1 MMVAT
6 LGIALP
12 EIRETFSLST
22 VAAGSLFSVMMIIA
36 AITSGIAGR
45 LADKFGRKTVL
56 ITGLSLLAAGFGLA
70 GVSADPILFFMFLAV
85 TGIGYGFTPPSL
97 YALMSDLL
105 PNRRG
110 LAASLV
116 SVTYGIGGAIGAV
129 LSSRIVAA
137 SGWRAAFATVGAIAA
152 ADMLLQLYW
161 IRDTHRARAAG
172 RSGSFK
178 DALSLPLFILAMA
191 EFIGG
196 SVFWSSAAWTPTAL
210 RTAKALSLQQ
220 TGWIMSVLSLAN
232 MLGSFS
238 LGSLSDKFGR
248 KTGHCAQRL
257 SRRAGGLYRVLLVAV
272 TGGTC
277 RGHFHFWYFQSL
289 GTGAGRRARPGS
301 RAAGQR
307 RHRQRHHHVA
317 PLHRRRRRAAPRG
330 QIIGATGDIVLA
342 MILATSVPLI
352 LYGCL
357 ITVVREHSI
366 HKLNGISCEIDERRN
381 DWNDLNHWNIETVFY
396 SIASKTAPSTSTI
409 PTSMPVTAL
418 LVRRAMTTATIS
430 ATAR

>member
-1 MMVAT
+1 MPSMMVAT

-36 AITSGIAGR
+36 ALTSGIAGR

-70 GVSADPILFFMFLAV
+70 GVSTQPIRFFVFLAV

-129 LSSRIVAA
+129 LASRIIAA
-137 SGWRAAFATVGAIAA
+137 SGWRAAFTTVGVIAA

-178 DALSLPLFILAMA
+178 DALSLPLFLLAIA

-248 KTGHCAQRL
+248 KLVIAFSAFPAALAAFIVFYWLQSPVGLAVGIFVFGIFKASVPALVVALAQE
-257 SRRAGGLYRVLLVAV
+257 AAP
-272 TGGTC
+272 
-277 RGHFHFWYFQSL
+277 
-289 GTGAGRRARPGS
+289 PGS
-301 RAAGQR
+301 AGTASGIIMSL
-307 RHRQRHHHVA
+307 HYTAGVIA
-317 PLHRRRRRAAPRG
+317 PLLAAKV
-330 QIIGATGDIVLA
+330 IGATGDIILA
-342 MILATSVPLI
+342 MILATTVPLLI
-352 LYGCL
+352 YGSL
-357 ITVVREHSI
+357 IALVREPDRLERL
-366 HKLNGISCEIDERRN
+366 KLTFF
-381 DWNDLNHWNIETVFY
+381 LF
-396 SIASKTAPSTSTI
+396 IASKTAQARAPSQSACR
-409 PTSMPVTAL
+409 S
-418 LVRRAMTTATIS
+418 RRSSCVAQLQLRRS
-430 ATAR
+430 APPRDKARRRLRSARLS